1 MFADRARRADA
12 HFALDRHAGAV
23 LAEIVARAL
32 GGLKRSENEAR
43 VVKQYDE
50 VYELLLL
57 PAFLL
62 LVGEACMSERRRRA
76 VAR

>member
-1 MFADRARRADA
+1 VQIAQKTGGEYFHADPKQFGVDEIA
-12 HFALDRHAGAV
+12 HALA
-23 LAEIVARAL
+23 
-32 GGLKRSENEAR
+32 GLKRSENEAR

-76 VAR
+76 RVEAAS